1 MVKSFLIALEDRQHT
16 GGGTVGL
23 VPMMTPREISA
34 LSRNSLVV
42 SIVVFLSAGALLPWV
57 GAGPISIVHVLRH
70 EAPDYDILVQLRV
83 TRTLLALFAG
93 GALSLAGSLFQ
104 AMIRDALATPYTL
117 GITGGASLGAVVVIA
132 GGWQVIWGIP
142 GTWFGAL
149 AGAFSVLSLVIGSS
163 LHSRRISAFSL
174 LLTGIAINSVCA
186 ACIIVLGGY
195 SGMSRS
201 FSIAHWLIGSID
213 ATSYAS
219 LTVLFLVVIIL
230 GAIILMQS
238 RSWNLLAVGEQWA
251 ASRGVRVPTVM
262 RTGYI
267 AGSLLVAGAIA
278 LTGPIGFV
286 GLIVPHLVRTRVSA
300 DHRVLLPCVFF
311 FGGALLA
318 ICDALGR
325 ILIAPAEIPAGA
337 MLALIGG
344 PYLVWVIRRRKPLE
358 EA

>member
-1 MVKSFLIALEDRQHT
+1 
-16 GGGTVGL
+16 VGL
-23 VPMMTPREISA
+23 VSMMTSSESSR
-34 LSRNSLVV
+34 LSRNSLIV
-42 SIVVFLSAGALLPWV
+42 SMIVFLAAATLLPWV
-57 GAGPISIVHVLRH
+57 GAGPISLGRVLHR
-70 EAPDYDILVQLRV
+70 EAPDYDILLQLRV
-83 TRTLLALFAG
+83 TRTLLALLAG

-104 AMIRDALATPYTL
+104 AMLRDALATPYTL
-117 GITGGASLGAVVVIA
+117 GITGGASLGAVTVIA

-149 AGAFSVLSLVIGSS
+149 AGAFSVLGIVIAGS

-219 LTVLFLVVIIL
+219 LAVLSLLVLILGSIIL
-230 GAIILMQS
+230 VQS

-251 ASRGVRVPTVM
+251 ASRGVRITSVM

-267 AGSLLVAGAIA
+267 AGSILVAGAIA

-286 GLIVPHLVRTRVSA
+286 GLIVPHLVRRRVSA

-318 ICDALGR
+318 LCDALGR
-325 ILIAPAEIPAGA
+325 VLIAPAEIPAGA

-344 PYLVWVIRRRKPLE
+344 PYLVWVVRQRKPLE